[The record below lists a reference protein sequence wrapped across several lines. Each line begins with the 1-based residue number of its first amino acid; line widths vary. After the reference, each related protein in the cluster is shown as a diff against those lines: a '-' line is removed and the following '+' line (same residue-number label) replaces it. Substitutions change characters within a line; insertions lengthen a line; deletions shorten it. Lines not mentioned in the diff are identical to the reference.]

1 MNGLIEKIFA
11 DFKVNTKNIPVSFLR
26 YEGKATTYIT
36 YQQTNIDG
44 ALSGDDEIIGYIDYY
59 DIDIFSKGNYFKIV
73 EEVKKKMKAN
83 GFMWQPS
90 NSSED
95 IFEEDTGYF
104 HKTLCFAIERMEE

>member
-1 MNGLIEKIFA
+1 MNSLIEKIFA
-11 DFKVNTKNIPVSFLR
+11 DFKVNNKSIPVSFLR

-36 YQQTNIDG
+36 YQQISIDG
-44 ALSGDDEIIGYIDYY
+44 TLSGDDEIIGYIDYY
-59 DIDIFSKGNYFKIV
+59 DIDIFSKSNYLNIV
-73 EEVKKKMKAN
+73 KEVKKIMKAN

-95 IFEEDTGYF
+95 MYEEDTGYY